1 MSLSLSATVCRTYD
15 GKKRI
20 RWLPSCPTT
29 TLDQFDHFVL
39 HCDDYIVL
47 NRTDPMIFLTSLD
60 AVKMPMY
67 RAFEVGEDHL
77 ENLT

>member
-1 MSLSLSATVCRTYD
+1 MAAFLPYYD
-15 GKKRI
+15 FG
-20 RWLPSCPTT
+20 
-29 TLDQFDHFVL
+29 QFDHFVL

-47 NRTDPMIFLTSLD
+47 NRTDPMIFPTSLD